1 MSSAH
6 TPSFSSR
13 RTADRGPS
21 GDAVDVGTA
30 RDAAPSSTP
39 DGADPGAPVP
49 AVTPLTEPADGVG
62 PVIDTP
68 EAFAEVVAAYAA
80 ASGPV
85 AADAERASGYRYGQ
99 RTYLVQ
105 VRREGAGTALI
116 DPIAI
121 PDLSPLREAVGDAEW
136 ILHAASQDLPG
147 FAEQNL
153 YPARIFDTELAARLL
168 GMERVG
174 LAAVIAEVLGLGLAK
189 EHSAA
194 DWSTRPLPE
203 DWLRYA
209 ALDVEVL
216 IPLRKI
222 LGERLEEQGKAEWAA
237 QEFEAVRTAPP
248 PPPREEP
255 WRRTSGV
262 HALRNPRSLAVVRT
276 LWEARDENA
285 RRRDIAPGR
294 VLPDRAIVAAAQAMP
309 RSVPELV
316 KLPAFSGRN
325 TARRAAAWQHAI
337 DQALALPQEA
347 LPSARGPRSDAP
359 PPPRAW
365 ADRDPAAAQR
375 LDAARVVVQALSDEL
390 SVPIENLLQP
400 DALRRVCWTP
410 PSPLDTEHVAQ
421 FLRGRGARE
430 WQLDLVAEPLARAL
444 ADPASVPRPAP
455 TPTPESAP

>member
-6 TPSFSSR
+6 TPPPSSR
-13 RTADRGPS
+13 RTADRGLS

-30 RDAAPSSTP
+30 P
-39 DGADPGAPVP
+39 DGADPGVPVP

-153 YPARIFDTELAARLL
+153 HPARIFDTELAARLL

-262 HALRNPRSLAVVRT
+262 HALRNPRSLAVVRS

-285 RRRDIAPGR
+285 RRRDVAPGR

-316 KLPAFSGRN
+316 KLPAFSGRS
-325 TARRAAAWQHAI
+325 TTRRAAAWQHAI
-337 DQALALPQEA
+337 DQALALPQ
-347 LPSARGPRSDAP
+347 D
-359 PPPRAW
+359 
-365 ADRDPAAAQR
+365 AAAQR
-375 LDAARVVVQALSDEL
+375 PGAAQRRPAAPARVGRPRPRRSPAPRRRARSSIQELSDDL
-390 SVPIENLLQP
+390 SVPLENLLQP

-444 ADPASVPRPAP
+444 ADPASVPRPGPA
-455 TPTPESAP
+455 TESTS

>member
-262 HALRNPRSLAVVRT
+262 HALRNPRSLAVVRS

-444 ADPASVPRPAP
+444 ADPASVARPAP
-455 TPTPESAP
+455 SPESAS